1 MNLPNRERRDWTLII
16 FILPIGIILIL
27 IVGQIAIRMV
37 PHWSVDA
44 GMESNLDPNSEY
56 IKPISLLQPLLPQIL
71 TPFAWAENYLT
82 PMGDVN
88 FPQFFV
94 IEPSYTPSPT
104 EVEPS
109 ETQVLPPTE
118 TLVPTATTPPPPTA
132 TQPSSTPPVEE
143 SETPDPT
150 EEPTEP
156 PALCEDTAATNF
168 GGPLPC
174 TYPPTTCED
183 PAANNFGGPL
193 PCTYPPTTC
202 EDPAANNFGGPLPC
216 TYPPTTCEDPAATN
230 FGGLLPCTYPPPG
243 VISTVPPGYGEVP
256 VPPETGS
263 IPDSTDPYNGSQ
275 VGNIIDG
282 TYVIISLGITV
293 SPVSDGNYDLVFYEF
308 NNSGSVYLD
317 WIIIGISNDS
327 DNSDGIDYY
336 EVFNWG
342 DDDPDENSNVGDV
355 AQAAGTENDNHLI
368 PIAGNAEVPPSEDE
382 LYDPDYVPPPTES
395 NGPLPQT
402 GVLIDVDQ
410 APSDPPAGNYAFVIV
425 ISPEDDPLDPLASGE
440 PAQLDAI
447 ATVEE
452 PIPTP

>member
-156 PALCEDTAATNF
+156 PALCEDTAATN
-168 GGPLPC
+168 LAVHSLVLTRRQHVKTLLLTTLVDNSLVLTRRQHVKTLLLTILADRC
-174 TYPPTTCED
+174 LVPTHRQHVKT
-183 PAANNFGGPL
+183 L
-193 PCTYPPTTC
+193 
-202 EDPAANNFGGPLPC
+202 
-216 TYPPTTCEDPAATN
+216 
-230 FGGLLPCTYPPPG
+230 LLPILVDYYLVPTRRQGLFQRFHQDMVKFPFRQRPG
-243 VISTVPPGYGEVP
+243 LYLIAQTHIMEVKS
-256 VPPETGS
+256 E
-263 IPDSTDPYNGSQ
+263 
-275 VGNIIDG
+275 
-282 TYVIISLGITV
+282 ISL
-293 SPVSDGNYDLVFYEF
+293 
-308 NNSGSVYLD
+308 
-317 WIIIGISNDS
+317 
-327 DNSDGIDYY
+327 
-336 EVFNWG
+336 
-342 DDDPDENSNVGDV
+342 
-355 AQAAGTENDNHLI
+355 
-368 PIAGNAEVPPSEDE
+368 
-382 LYDPDYVPPPTES
+382 
-395 NGPLPQT
+395 T
-402 GVLIDVDQ
+402 GRM
-410 APSDPPAGNYAFVIV
+410 
-425 ISPEDDPLDPLASGE
+425 
-440 PAQLDAI
+440 
-447 ATVEE
+447 
-452 PIPTP
+452 

>member
-82 PMGDVN
+82 PMGDVS

-104 EVEPS
+104 EVAPN
-109 ETQVLPPTE
+109 ETQVLPPTSTE
-118 TLVPTATTPPPPTA
+118 TPVPTATTPPVPTG

-150 EEPTEP
+150 EAPTEEPTE
-156 PALCEDTAATNF
+156 A
-168 GGPLPC
+168 
-174 TYPPTTCED
+174 PTEEPTEVPTEEPTEEPTEVPTED
-183 PAANNFGGPL
+183 PGI
-193 PCTYPPTTC
+193 
-202 EDPAANNFGGPLPC
+202 
-216 TYPPTTCEDPAATN
+216 
-230 FGGLLPCTYPPPG
+230 
-243 VISTVPPGYGEVP
+243 ISTVPPGYGEVP
-256 VPPETGS
+256 TPVQVGS
-263 IPDSTDPYNGSQ
+263 IPDNTNPYSNAGIGQ
-275 VGNIIDG
+275 ITDG
-282 TYVIISLGITV
+282 TFIVINLNIEVLAT
-293 SPVSDGNYDLVFYEF
+293 PDDNYDLVFYEF
-308 NNSGSVYLD
+308 NNGGAVYLD

-327 DNSDGIDYY
+327 DASDGIDYY
-336 EVFNWG
+336 EIFNWG
-342 DDDPDENSNVGDV
+342 DDIPDDNSNVGDV
-355 AQAAGTENDNHLI
+355 TQAAGVEYDNHAI
-368 PIAGNAEVPPSEDE
+368 PVAENTDVPPSPND

-402 GVLIDVDQ
+402 GILIDVDQ
-410 APSDPPAGNYAFVIV
+410 APSDPPAGDYSFVIV

-447 ATVEE
+447 ATIEE